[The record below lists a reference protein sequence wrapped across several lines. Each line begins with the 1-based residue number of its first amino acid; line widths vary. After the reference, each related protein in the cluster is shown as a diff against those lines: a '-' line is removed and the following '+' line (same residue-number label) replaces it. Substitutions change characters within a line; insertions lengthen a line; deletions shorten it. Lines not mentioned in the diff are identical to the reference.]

1 MSKKN
6 KSNYNKYSDINL
18 FDCKFLGKGH
28 NGAVYLLPDNKVIK
42 VCFVMKDFHSEATIL
57 KKVNGNKYFP
67 RIYEVGGNYMIRD
80 YVDGLPLKNYI
91 KKNGLNEELIR
102 DIIEMLKEFE
112 RLKFTKIDVRCKD
125 VFIKSDNK
133 LMIIDP
139 QKFYTKERNFPRH
152 LSKGL
157 YKLGVLDIFLE
168 VLKAE
173 EHRLYKKWAHKIM
186 HYIATI
192 DDLHDED

>member
-1 MSKKN
+1 MDKK
-6 KSNYNKYSDINL
+6 KKYNYDESSDINL
-18 FDCKFLGKGH
+18 FNCKLLGKGH

-42 VCFVMKDFHSEATIL
+42 VCFVMKDFLCEASIL

-67 RIYEVGGNYMIRD
+67 RLYEIGGNYMIRD
-80 YVDGLPLKNYI
+80 YVDGTQLKSYI
-91 KKNGLNEELIR
+91 KKNGLSKELIL

-112 RLKFTKIDVRCKD
+112 KLKFTKIDVRCKD
-125 VFIKSDNK
+125 IFINSHNK
-133 LMIIDP
+133 PMIIDP

-168 VLKAE
+168 VLKVE
-173 EHRLYKKWAHKIM
+173 EHSLYKKWAHKIIS
-186 HYIATI
+186 YVSTL
-192 DDLHDED
+192 DNLSDEN

>member
-1 MSKKN
+1 MRRKHKN
-6 KSNYNKYSDINL
+6 KNDNYTNINL
-18 FDCKFLGKGH
+18 FDCNLLGKGH

-42 VCFVMKDFHSEATIL
+42 VCFVMKDFHSEASIL

-80 YVDGLPLKNYI
+80 YVDGMPLKKYI
-91 KKNGLNEELIR
+91 KINGLTRELAH
-102 DIIEMLKEFE
+102 DILEMLKEFK

-125 VFIKSDNK
+125 VFIRTDKK

-139 QKFYTKERNFPRH
+139 QKFYTKERDFPRH

-157 YKLGVLDIFLE
+157 YKLGALDIFLE
-168 VLKAE
+168 VLETE
-173 EHRLYKKWAHKIM
+173 EHKLYKKWSHKIIK
-186 HYIATI
+186 YITTL
-192 DDLHDED
+192 DDIQDED